1 MLELKY
7 HKELLKCVRCGACK
21 ALCPTYLTALDET
34 MGARG
39 RVALLH
45 AIHNKGVIPQKKS
58 YEILFSCMLCGA
70 CRNTCPTGIDIPE
83 TVYYARANLK
93 DLHNRKRFLRKA
105 LNLSLVR
112 LDIILPALQI
122 FQKLFYP
129 MLYKTGR
136 LRYIPDIAS
145 PPFRNR
151 MQVYKDTKRI
161 GRIALF
167 TGCSIN
173 YLYHR
178 LGEALLN
185 ILLRIGYEVVI
196 LKGEVC
202 CGAPL
207 RSLGFEEEAV
217 RFAKRNIELF
227 NKVKVE
233 AILCMCP
240 TCTMTIKKQYPL
252 LAGDSIEK
260 ILDVNEFFIKKDL
273 ISRLKTKRRLATYHD
288 PCHLSYGLEIKSEPR
303 EILKGIKGLE
313 YAEMADSDACCGFAG
328 FFSLDFKELSKGI
341 GRKKIEN
348 IHNTGADTLVTSCP
362 GCMMQ
367 MEDLRRE
374 NGSEINILHMVEII
388 DEAMHG

>member
-1 MLELKY
+1 MTNQYYNELS
-7 HKELLKCVRCGACK
+7 KCVRCGACK
-21 ALCPTYLTALDET
+21 ALCPTYLAALDET

-39 RVALLH
+39 RIALLQ
-45 AIHNKGVIPQKKS
+45 AIYDKRIAPQKKGS
-58 YEILFSCMLCGA
+58 EMLFSCMLCGA
-70 CRNTCPTGIDIPE
+70 CRDTCPTGIDIPE
-83 TVYYARANLK
+83 AIYYARANLK
-93 DLHNRKRFLRKA
+93 DFHNRKKFLRKA
-105 LNLSLVR
+105 INLSLSR
-112 LDIILPALQI
+112 LDVVLPVLRA

-129 MLYKTGR
+129 ILYKTGK
-136 LRYIPDIAS
+136 LRYIPDITL

-151 MQVYKDTKRI
+151 AQVYKDTKRI

-173 YLYHR
+173 YFYHR

-185 ILLRIGYEVVI
+185 ILLKIGYEVVI

-207 RSLGFEEEAV
+207 RSLGFEEEAI

-227 NKVKVE
+227 NKVNSE

-240 TCTMTIKKQYPL
+240 TCTMTIKRQYPL
-252 LAGDSIEK
+252 LAGDTIEK
-260 ILDVNEFFIKKDL
+260 IMDVNEFFIKKD
-273 ISRLKTKRRLATYHD
+273 IVSKLKADRRVITYHD
-288 PCHLSYGLEIKSEPR
+288 PCHLSYGLGIKSEPR
-303 EILKGIKGLE
+303 EILKAIEGLE
-313 YAEMADSDACCGFAG
+313 FVEMSGSEDCCGFAG
-328 FFSLDFKELSKGI
+328 FFSLDFKELSKTI

-362 GCMMQ
+362 GCIMQ

-374 NGSEINILHMVEII
+374 NSSGINIMHMVEII
-388 DEAMHG
+388 DEAMH